1 MFKVHRHDRNSVNKI
16 IFSPRNNMT
25 EKIMENVINELNW
38 IDLASGLSSDSLE
51 FDFYNATAFLGD
63 SSDIITMVNFEDAG
77 SQTNNFTYSIRTLVQ
92 GPRYELEEPFREFF
106 YDLQH
111 AESYVT
117 PSLGWLQWAID
128 KSYIEYIGNRSVL
141 KKLQFRYRTN
151 FIPDYVQV
159 IQSFINMCMVLAPL
173 PFFLY
178 KASKFSY
185 AKGNGFQNLM
195 RLAGVSYNVYR
206 ISHLLFTVVTS
217 SIYATI
223 IAGILKWSSHPIL
236 PYSNPVII
244 YISIV
249 LYFLNVNSLA
259 FVTSTIS
266 SDYHYNNSLAMLV
279 YIITFLVGF
288 KWFTQKM
295 TTETTRI
302 IVCCLLPHSPIF
314 MFWDNVIYLENL
326 GKGVTFS
333 EINKMH
339 GYHLPVTVIW
349 LVLLLHIVWLLI
361 LDWYLD
367 HVIPSKFGVTRKWT
381 FIFKRKMLSSKRR
394 KSVNFHVTAE
404 QNVRVLRDS
413 RYFED
418 LPSHAEIAVKVTKL
432 TKIYKSKSGGVV
444 ALDKVSLDVFRGE
457 VTVLLGNRGAGKSTL
472 MGIIS
477 GMQAPSSGK
486 VYINGMDNV
495 LRLSEVMDNVSFC
508 PKQIVLY
515 RYLTVR
521 ENITFFEK
529 LKKFQEK
536 SIVDDLIT
544 QLQMTEYENL
554 LRDQLPRGLRRCL
567 QVACCIAS
575 GAEIL
580 VFDEPTH
587 KMGIEAKHRVWDLIM
602 KLRGRKTVIMSTPIL
617 EEASALGDR
626 IVILNKGKVRCFGS
640 PSFLSNA
647 IGIGLNLTIR
657 LHEPTYLEDVQNLV
671 ELAIPNVKSQ
681 VYGSRSVTFMLPQKE
696 RDSFINLIDT
706 LEQKKRDLG
715 ITTMDVGVS
724 MQAVY
729 LEFIDQF
736 NDEDVILEAQ
746 YEDAIMEKRK
756 DWRVVRTQFLI
767 LIKRVYHY
775 VWMKKYQFTMMQVI
789 LPIIILFLVTL
800 TTNRKYGYSKFGPLK
815 SDVDTLVFD
824 LGPYKRNAVNDV
836 VDKYGVYP
844 LFSKNVEKDLDLLPV
859 SPEKTVGLKMSRT
872 TTKMFLP
879 DDPYA
884 LTKSVNMFSNLY
896 LNIHMPKAN
905 KTIITRYKP
914 INKLNNVVEPKP
926 VFLCVIWAVWVSFC
940 SMLTLAPFIML
951 AIMERKTGT
960 RDIHIMAGC
969 SALVHWSSKLIAYMS
984 IYLAIVPISVLLTA
998 LCFDFDNT
1006 FNHLEFLGVLFLI
1019 LIVFAI
1025 AFLAHLQFL
1034 SFILHD
1040 YVAIGQI
1047 YFMSFGFGIIV
1058 PVFLTAL
1065 EFQGIENE
1073 AIRITFI
1080 IMMVLVYISPLFV
1093 FTDSLFQLVLLARL
1107 NTYCVLNKHLCPNLI
1122 VNNENFSSKICCD
1135 SSSKVPYSYF
1145 DATST
1150 INIIVL
1156 VMHVFLY
1163 MTIVILLQKRIIQ
1176 YWIERILFYK
1186 YKPPQQRYFNNGVEM
1201 EKAVVRDRYLIKQFS
1216 NEVLMAHKLYKT
1228 FYRCMKKLQADDAIQ
1243 GITFLAKKG
1252 ECIGVLGP
1260 TGAGKS
1266 TLLRLLAGC
1275 LPMTRGDS
1283 WVAGY
1288 NIRADRNKYLR
1299 KVGLVTTTGQLDRFY
1314 TGYENL
1320 VLICQLAGYSKIA
1333 AERLS
1338 TLLLQDLGLNSYAN
1352 TLVDKYNHSCW
1363 QRLLLCVVYVLDP
1376 AVAFIDEPM
1385 VNVEHGTRS
1394 IIARAIRKIVAS
1406 GTTCI
1411 VAESS
1416 LDWYQMESVYNR
1428 LAILYGGQFAAIG
1441 QASDVVGNLTTGYSV
1456 HIKLKVPKAYWCS
1469 QASLAESLTEA
1480 NIDIDRANEIQALKD
1495 DFKTEFV
1502 SSVVAQENVC
1512 MLFFYI
1518 ENEELALSYNEL
1530 YSKLHKLIDKHKN
1543 IMESYTFN
1551 KTTIEE
1557 VFWRIPYLID
1567 HFT

>member
-111 AESYVT
+111 A
-117 PSLGWLQWAID
+117 D
-128 KSYIEYIGNRSVL
+128 
-141 KKLQFRYRTN
+141 
-151 FIPDYVQV
+151 
-159 IQSFINMCMVLAPL
+159 
-173 PFFLY
+173 
-178 KASKFSY
+178 
-185 AKGNGFQNLM
+185 
-195 RLAGVSYNVYR
+195 
-206 ISHLLFTVVTS
+206 
-217 SIYATI
+217 
-223 IAGILKWSSHPIL
+223 
-236 PYSNPVII
+236 
-244 YISIV
+244 
-249 LYFLNVNSLA
+249 
-259 FVTSTIS
+259 
-266 SDYHYNNSLAMLV
+266 HYNNSLAMLV

-314 MFWDNVIYLENL
+314 MFWDTVIYLENL

-339 GYHLPVTVIW
+339 GYHLP
-349 LVLLLHIVWLLI
+349 
-361 LDWYLD
+361 
-367 HVIPSKFGVTRKWT
+367 
-381 FIFKRKMLSSKRR
+381 RKMLSSKRR

-529 LKKFQEK
+529 PNLKTLQLKKFQEK

-580 VFDEPTH
+580 IFDEPTH

-736 NDEDVILEAQ
+736 NDEDIVLEAQ
-746 YEDAIMEKRK
+746 YEDAIMEKSK

-859 SPEKTVGLKMSRT
+859 SPEKTVGLKMSRS

-984 IYLAIVPISVLLTA
+984 IYLAIVPFSVLLTA

-1122 VNNENFSSKICCD
+1122 VNNESFSSKICCD
-1135 SSSKVPYSYF
+1135 SSSRVPYSYF